1 MIRLFMPFFQ
11 WFAAT
16 DWFMRVG
23 PRVMPKFDRVLRPLA
38 RGRLLSGGPLPTLVL
53 TSTGAKTGLPRSTPL
68 ACRPEPGGALL
79 VVGSNF
85 GHDRHP
91 AWSANLI
98 RTPEARVG
106 FGGREFA
113 VTAVLLTGG
122 ERAAVWPGLIEQW
135 PLYARYTD
143 KSGRQLRVFRLI
155 PMH

>member
-1 MIRLFMPFFQ
+1 MPFFQ
-11 WFAAT
+11 WFAGT
-16 DWFMRVG
+16 DWFMRVA
-23 PRVMPKFDRVLRPLA
+23 PRVMPKFDRVLRRLA
-38 RGRLLSGGPLPTLVL
+38 RGRTLSGGPLPTLVL
-53 TSTGAKTGLPRSTPL
+53 TSTGARTGLPRSTPL
-68 ACRPEPGGALL
+68 ACRSEPDGALL

-85 GHDRHP
+85 GQEHHP

-98 RTPEARVG
+98 KTPAARVG
-106 FGGREFA
+106 FAGREFE

-135 PLYARYTD
+135 PLYDRYTD

>member
-1 MIRLFMPFFQ
+1 MIRLFVPFFQ
-11 WFAAT
+11 WFAGT
-16 DWFMRVG
+16 DWFMRVA
-23 PRVMPKFDRVLRPLA
+23 PRVMPKFDRVLCRLA
-38 RGRLLSGGPLPTLVL
+38 RSKPLSGGPLPTLVL

-68 ACRPEPGGALL
+68 ACRPEPDGALL

-85 GHDRHP
+85 GQDRHP

-98 RTPEARVG
+98 KTPEARVG
-106 FGGREFA
+106 FGGREFE

-135 PLYARYTD
+135 PLYDRYTA

-155 PMH
+155 PTY